1 MGHHQTWQVH
11 VLCHRIQL
19 RHRQNLRLLIQRL
32 RPIQRRLQRIL
43 LLPLPLLR
51 IFTCAFRRA
60 HSALFVGGEEIRD
73 AISKLV
79 LDNLVPQ
86 QQLLLKVLDII
97 VTLFYVE
104 FCPIFLSFDI
114 YLFHVQFMLLLQNLE
129 LFF

>member
-1 MGHHQTWQVH
+1 
-11 VLCHRIQL
+11 
-19 RHRQNLRLLIQRL
+19 
-32 RPIQRRLQRIL
+32 
-43 LLPLPLLR
+43 
-51 IFTCAFRRA
+51 
-60 HSALFVGGEEIRD
+60 LFVGREEIRD

-114 YLFHVQFMLLLQNLE
+114 YLLHVQFMLLLQNLE

>member
-19 RHRQNLRLLIQRL
+19 RHRQDLRLLIQRL

-60 HSALFVGGEEIRD
+60 HSALFVGREEIRD

-114 YLFHVQFMLLLQNLE
+114 YLLHVQFMLLLQNLE

>member
-1 MGHHQTWQVH
+1 
-11 VLCHRIQL
+11 
-19 RHRQNLRLLIQRL
+19 
-32 RPIQRRLQRIL
+32 
-43 LLPLPLLR
+43 
-51 IFTCAFRRA
+51 
-60 HSALFVGGEEIRD
+60 LFVGGEEIRD

-114 YLFHVQFMLLLQNLE
+114 YLLHVQFMLLLQNLE